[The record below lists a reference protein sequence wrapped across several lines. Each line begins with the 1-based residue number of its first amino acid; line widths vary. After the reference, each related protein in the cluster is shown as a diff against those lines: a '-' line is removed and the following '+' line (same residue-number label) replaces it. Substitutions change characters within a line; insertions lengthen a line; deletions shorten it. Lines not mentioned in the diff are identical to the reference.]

1 MCALAYV
8 HHQNGIHN
16 VCNHGK
22 TLFECIICICGAVIP
37 IFHRRPTIPCEKC
50 FFYSHNV
57 VFVVLIQ
64 EKTRKMEHPNPY
76 FAVLMQ
82 GQVEI
87 GKFYPIIG
95 PIRCFVSWCNFDSL
109 EINVLRQRGAL
120 SIYYYC
126 HVF

>member
-1 MCALAYV
+1 MK
-8 HHQNGIHN
+8 N
-16 VCNHGK
+16 VSS
-22 TLFECIICICGAVIP
+22 TL
-37 IFHRRPTIPCEKC
+37 T
-50 FFYSHNV
+50 V

-95 PIRCFVSWCNFDSL
+95 PIT
-109 EINVLRQRGAL
+109 
-120 SIYYYC
+120 
-126 HVF
+126 